1 MEKRCRGERE
11 NMEKQELVAVSEK
24 EGKGG
29 NRAKGRQK
37 EEEASG
43 RSSNVFKQS
52 F

>member
-29 NRAKGRQK
+29 NRAKGR
-37 EEEASG
+37 
-43 RSSNVFKQS
+43 
-52 F
+52 